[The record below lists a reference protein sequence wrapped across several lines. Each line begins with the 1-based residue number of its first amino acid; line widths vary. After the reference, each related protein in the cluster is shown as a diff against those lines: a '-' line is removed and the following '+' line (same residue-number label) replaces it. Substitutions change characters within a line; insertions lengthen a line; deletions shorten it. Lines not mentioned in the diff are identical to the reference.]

1 MRQKLTAAWFAA
13 CLGCSTSST
22 NTAPPA
28 IPCAPGNSS
37 WGCRSAEH
45 TSPNYVG
52 TQPTPPV
59 QGAPTNRQTTA
70 PSPGSWPTAPGNL
83 GQSPPSPTVS
93 NGTTTAAPPIA
104 DDPIGRVDI
113 AYQRQRVTTVYG
125 ELIAALDAD
134 ARSRVERLPL
144 TFDPDRNNVNA
155 FASCSRTGKATIAIT
170 DGLLVLTAY
179 LVQLRA
185 TDEVSGS
192 NRLDEYVL
200 KVARQQTQNTPPL
213 APEPSWVS
221 VEPRLQAAKLARQSQ
236 LNDEVFAFVI
246 AHELGHHYL
255 NHLPCTSVLPLDAS
269 EMGILLTGVVPAF
282 NQPAEMAADVA
293 GTRNVLLAGQ
303 RRTNMRLSENGALLT
318 MKFFGALDRATPGDV
333 FNFERTHP
341 PPSLREPIITSTAQT
356 FRATSGVRWP
366 W

>member
-1 MRQKLTAAWFAA
+1 MRQKLTAVWFAA
-13 CLGCSTSST
+13 CLGCTTTST
-22 NTAPPA
+22 NTAPRA
-28 IPCAPGNSS
+28 IPCAPGNTS
-37 WGCRSAEH
+37 WGCHSAAQS
-45 TSPNYVG
+45 SPNYVG
-52 TQPTPPV
+52 AQPTPPLQV
-59 QGAPTNRQTTA
+59 PSASGQAPA
-70 PSPGSWPTAPGNL
+70 PGTWPAPAGNL
-83 GQSPPSPTVS
+83 GQNPPTPTI
-93 NGTTTAAPPIA
+93 AAPTPAAQAPAA
-104 DDPIGRVDI
+104 DDPIGRADI
-113 AYQRQRVTTVYG
+113 AFQRQRVTSVLA
-125 ELIAALDAD
+125 ELVAALDAS
-134 ARSRVERLPL
+134 ARARVERLPL

-155 FASCSRTGKATIAIT
+155 FASCSKTGKATIAIT

-179 LVQLRA
+179 LAQLKA

-192 NRLDEYVL
+192 RHLDEYVV
-200 KVARQQTQNTPPL
+200 KVARQQRANTPPL

-221 VEPRLQAAKLARQSQ
+221 VEPRLQATKSTRQTQ

-269 EMGILLTGVVPAF
+269 EIGILLTGVVPAF

-293 GTRNVLLAGQ
+293 GTRNVLQAGR
-303 RRTNMRLSENGALLT
+303 RRTSMQLSENGALLT
-318 MKFFGALDRATPGDV
+318 MKFFAALDQASPGDV

-356 FRATSGVRWP
+356 FRATAGIQWP